1 MSLLREVDP
10 RGVTVGQ
17 ASTTSLLLWLLIS
30 FSIIS
35 TRQQSLANFCVTTS
49 EINYQLVF
57 FKKAPHSSAS
67 FGNTKTSLQPKNS
80 FSFQKND
87 QRPKNLCSF
96 CLLLLWNPLEGKKLI
111 VTHFLLKLARH
122 HGRTENLWT
131 KLFLAPW
138 WQSQKFCHRNSF
150 MKFRTILDMALS
162 YCPFCPCREIHLSNI
177 RNPIPNASL

>member
-35 TRQQSLANFCVTTS
+35 TKQQSLANFCVTTS

-96 CLLLLWNPLEGKKLI
+96 CLLLLLWNPLEGKKLI

-150 MKFRTILDMALS
+150 MKSRTILDKTLS
-162 YCPFCPCREIHLSNI
+162 YCHFSLLCRALHL
-177 RNPIPNASL
+177 RKFL